1 MIFRTRCLCFYESRR
16 FLEKLLIKMEN
27 FDDFENKS
35 YEKASVVKYTAAEY
49 FKFIVRGIVI
59 VFQVLSLAVVA
70 IFENLFR
77 SKKPKNISGQ
87 LALVT
92 GSANGLGR
100 EIALRLAREGCNIII
115 VDLNLNEAQ
124 KTAAEISE
132 KFKVKTVAF
141 KVDVSDYEAIQQLK
155 KDIEKSL
162 GDLDILVNNAGILSA
177 ISFREGSPSDVQ
189 KLIDVNL
196 SSHFWTVRTFL
207 NKMIDR
213 KRGHIVAIS
222 SLSGKISFPLAC
234 GYCATKFG
242 VRGFMNALYDELCA
256 YENDEYIKTTCVF
269 PAFINTR
276 KQLGDLLD
284 QIDEISPR
292 MTPEYAAD
300 EIVKG
305 MLLDKRDV
313 TIPNGAWLMQIVK

>member
-1 MIFRTRCLCFYESRR
+1 
-16 FLEKLLIKMEN
+16 MEN

-35 YEKASVVKYTAAEY
+35 YEKASVVKYTASEY
-49 FKFIVRGIVI
+49 FKFFVRHIVL
-59 VFQVLSLAVVA
+59 VFKVSSITIVA
-70 IFENLFR
+70 IFENFCTAR
-77 SKKPKNISGQ
+77 KPKSITGQ

-100 EIALRLAREGCNIII
+100 EIAFRLAREGCDVVI

-132 KFKVKTVAF
+132 KFKVKTAAY

-177 ISFREGSPSDVQ
+177 ISLREGSPSDIQ

-196 SSHFWTVRTFL
+196 SSHLWTVRTFL
-207 NKMIDR
+207 DKMIER
-213 KRGHIVAIS
+213 RRGHIVAIS

-256 YENDEYIKTTCVF
+256 YDNDDYIKTTCVF
-269 PAFINTR
+269 PSFINTR
-276 KQLGDLLD
+276 KQLSDMLD
-284 QIDEISPR
+284 KVDEISPR

-305 MLLDKRDV
+305 ILLNKRDV

>member
-1 MIFRTRCLCFYESRR
+1 
-16 FLEKLLIKMEN
+16 MEN

-35 YEKASVVKYTAAEY
+35 YEKASVVEY
-49 FKFIVRGIVI
+49 SMADNLKFLANLIVTIVK
-59 VFQVLSLAVVA
+59 VSSVVVVGF
-70 IFENLFR
+70 FENLFI
-77 SKKPKNISGQ
+77 SKKPKSISGQ

-92 GSANGLGR
+92 GSANGLGKA
-100 EIALRLAREGCNIII
+100 IAFRLAREGCNVVII
-115 VDLNLNEAQ
+115 DLNLIEAQ
-124 KTAAEISE
+124 KTAAEINE
-132 KFKVKTVAF
+132 KFKVKTAAY
-141 KVDVSDYEAIQQLK
+141 KIDVSDFNAIQQLK
-155 KDIEKSL
+155 IDIEKSL

-177 ISFREGSPSDVQ
+177 ISLREGSPSDIQ

-207 NKMIDR
+207 NKMIER
-213 KRGHIVAIS
+213 KRGHIVAIA

-256 YENDEYIKTTCVF
+256 YENDDYIKTTCVF
-269 PAFINTR
+269 PSFINTR
-276 KQLGDLLD
+276 KQLSDMLD
-284 QIDEISPR
+284 QVDEVAPR

-305 MLLDKRDV
+305 ILLDKRDV
-313 TIPNGAWLMQIVK
+313 TIPKGAWLMQIVK